1 MECPYCAE
9 DIKDNALK
17 CKHCGEWL
25 DKTTNHEIL
34 QQQSLPETPSKP
46 VYEKINKIFRQG
58 NIFIDIGETLEQP
71 AHLPEE
77 YYSEEYFKKKGVKH
91 LPEMMEAK
99 TFGHLGHRNVR
110 YSNLFFKGWGIYDMV
125 FTSDRIVIVGANPR
139 KRFDPV
145 PLIGIAGVALPMA
158 LEKYQQLT
166 KDKKID
172 LNIIDDLTENRA
184 AIYSTVELIERI
196 IIAEE
201 KFSFW
206 GRFAQGSSPLS
217 RIIVKGEFV
226 SNNQSQSGFIAF
238 TGEDSKKGI
247 KKMIEKNI
255 NIQANLL
262 SVKVDVD
269 SDYRETLKMI

>member
-9 DIKDNALK
+9 NIKKKARK

-25 DKTTNHEIL
+25 AKTNDSE
-34 QQQSLPETPSKP
+34 QQPGTTEAPKTP
-46 VYEKINKIFRQG
+46 VYEKINKILRQG
-58 NIFIDIGETLEQP
+58 NIFIDIGETVEQP
-71 AHLPEE
+71 AHLPVE
-77 YYSEEYFKKKGVKH
+77 YYSEEYLKNKGVKH
-91 LPEMMEAK
+91 LPEIMEAK
-99 TFGHLGHRNVR
+99 TYGLVGHRNVR

-125 FTSDRIVIVGANPR
+125 FTSNRLVIVGANPR
-139 KRFDPV
+139 KRFDPA
-145 PLIGIAGVALPMA
+145 LLFGIAGFALPAA

-184 AIYSTVELIERI
+184 AIYTTVEKIEKI

-206 GRFAQGSSPLS
+206 GRVAKGSTPLC

-226 SNNQSQSGFIAF
+226 YNNQNQSGFIAF

-247 KKMIEKNI
+247 KKMIQKNI
-255 NIQANLL
+255 NIQATLL
-262 SVKVDVD
+262 PEKVDVN
-269 SDYRETLKMI
+269 SDYRETLRMI

>member
-25 DKTTNHEIL
+25 VKTTNHEIL
-34 QQQSLPETPSKP
+34 QQQSPPATPPKP

-58 NIFIDIGETLEQP
+58 NIFIDIGETLSQP
-71 AHLPEE
+71 ANLPEE
-77 YYSEEYFKKKGVKH
+77 YYSEEYFRKKGVKH
-91 LPEMMEAK
+91 LPEIMDAR
-99 TFGHLGHRNVR
+99 TFGLMGHRNVR

-125 FTSDRIVIVGANPR
+125 FTNNRLVIVGASPR
-139 KRFDPV
+139 KRYNPF
-145 PLIGIAGVALPMA
+145 PLLGIAGIALPMA
-158 LEKYQQLT
+158 FEKYQQLT

-172 LNIIDDLTENRA
+172 LNIIDNLTQNRA
-184 AIYSTVELIERI
+184 AIYTTVKLIETI

-206 GRFAQGSSPLS
+206 GRFAQGSSPLC
-217 RIIVKGEFV
+217 RIIIKGEFIY
-226 SNNQSQSGFIAF
+226 NNQSQSGFIAF

-255 NIQANLL
+255 NIQANFLPM
-262 SVKVDVD
+262 KVDVN
-269 SDYRETLKMI
+269 SDYKETLKMI